1 MKRDIIFLFILTAF
15 SLGGILFPEF
25 FKNFKG
31 WIVPLLTLIM
41 LSMGLTLT
49 PEDFKNILKKPF
61 AVFYGAFL
69 QFTVMPLSA
78 YILSKIFRLPPE
90 LFVGVVLVGSAPG
103 GTASNLMTYL
113 SRGDL
118 SYSISMTTVST
129 LSSPFFTPL
138 WTYILAGKYVEVP
151 FIPMAETTLR
161 IVVLPVLMGMIFRY
175 FLKER
180 IKRVESFLPYVAILS
195 ISFIIGTI
203 FAMNHSVLKDISPLI
218 VGVVL
223 IHNILGFVL
232 GYLFGILVGLDRKMA
247 KTLSIEVGMQ
257 NSGLSAVLAIKYFS
271 KVSALPSAVFSL
283 SQNLI
288 GVLLSFFFRRV

>member
-1 MKRDIIFLFILTAF
+1 MKRDISFLLILTVF
-15 SLGGILFPEF
+15 SFAGILFPEF
-25 FKNFKG
+25 FRNFRG

-49 PEDFKNILKKPF
+49 PEDFRNILRKPF
-61 AVFYGAFL
+61 AVFYGALL

-78 YILSKIFRLPPE
+78 YLLSKLFKLSPE

-103 GTASNLMTYL
+103 GTASNLITYL

-129 LSSPFFTPL
+129 LSSPLFTPL

-161 IVVLPVLMGMIFRY
+161 IVVLPVLLGMVLRY
-175 FLKER
+175 FLRRHMKH
-180 IKRVESFLPYVAILS
+180 VENFLPYVAIFS
-195 ISFIIGTI
+195 ISLIIATI
-203 FAMNHSVLKDISPLI
+203 FAINYAVLQKISFVVLL
-218 VGVVL
+218 VVL
-223 IHNILGFVL
+223 IHNLIGFILG
-232 GYLFGILVGLDRKMA
+232 YIFGILAGLDRRMA

-257 NSGLSAVLAIKYFS
+257 NSGLSAVLAVKYFS